1 LGGARALSALLA
13 AAVIAAIALPAR
25 GAERYTKGLLW
36 QVVRPGVA
44 PSYVFGTIHLPD
56 PRALEIPEPVLRALG
71 EARSYAMEA
80 PQWDGHDWRLYEAA
94 QFDDGR
100 SLEGVV
106 GAETFAQVRAALAPR
121 GIPEPVL
128 ARLKPWAALA
138 NIVVAPEGYAHET
151 LDQRL
156 FALARERRLKF
167 ETLEGTEEHI
177 AVFDGIPLATQVAM
191 LRHTLEH
198 RDALAAMIEP
208 TLQAWLRRD
217 LAGIH
222 AVNERIAARYPAMA
236 PHYRLFVRHLV
247 ENRSVTMAHR
257 LHLRLRGGGMFVAVG
272 ATHLYGEKGIL
283 RLIERQGYRVSRLY

>member
-1 LGGARALSALLA
+1 LGRARAL
-13 AAVIAAIALPAR
+13 IAALGVALALPA
-25 GAERYTKGLLW
+25 GAAERYTKGLLW
-36 QVVRPGVA
+36 QVSRPGVA
-44 PSYVFGTIHLPD
+44 ASYVFGTIHLPD

-80 PQWDGHDWRLYEAA
+80 PQWDGHAWRLYEAA
-94 QFDDGR
+94 QFEDGR
-100 SLEGVV
+100 RLEDVV
-106 GAETFAQVRAALAPR
+106 GAETFALVRAALAPR
-121 GIPEPVL
+121 AIPEPVL

-138 NIVVAPEGYAHET
+138 NIVVMPEGYAHVT

-167 ETLEGTEEHI
+167 DVLEGTEEHI

-208 TLQAWLRRD
+208 TLQAWLKRD

-222 AVNERIAARYPAMA
+222 AVNQRIAARYPEMA
-236 PHYRLFVRHLV
+236 PHYRVFMRHLV

-257 LHLRLRGGGMFVAVG
+257 LHLPLRGGGVFVAVG
-272 ATHLYGEKGIL
+272 ATHLYGDKGIL
-283 RLIERQGYRVSRLY
+283 RLIERQGYRVSPLY